1 MNKEAKREREKRA
14 GTATLELALLLPLL
28 LLIAL
33 GAIDFGRVFYMSV
46 EVANAARAGVQ
57 YGAQSTVTSQDYTGM
72 ENAAK
77 NDAPD
82 IAGQMTATATR
93 WCECA
98 GSSTTFTCTSTPC
111 SLSVPTTPEIYVQV
125 NTQAT
130 FNTMVKYPGIPT
142 TITLSKQAIMR
153 VQ

>member
-1 MNKEAKREREKRA
+1 MNTEAKRRREKWA

-33 GAIDFGRVFYMSV
+33 GAVDFGRVFYMSV

-57 YGAQSTVTSQDYTGM
+57 YGAQSTATSLDYAGM
-72 ENAAK
+72 VAAAK

-82 IAGQMTATATR
+82 LAGRMTATATR
-93 WCECA
+93 WCQCA
-98 GSSTTFTCTSTPC
+98 GSGSTFACTASPC
-111 SLSVPTTPEIYVQV
+111 LVAPFVPEIYVQV

-130 FNTMVKYPGIPT
+130 FNTLVTYPGIPS